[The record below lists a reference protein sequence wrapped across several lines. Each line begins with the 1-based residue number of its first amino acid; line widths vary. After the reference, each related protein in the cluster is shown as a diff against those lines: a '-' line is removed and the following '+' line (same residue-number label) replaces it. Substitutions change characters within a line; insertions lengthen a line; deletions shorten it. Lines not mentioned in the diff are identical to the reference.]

1 MDGPKNIPESF
12 VAYTCSFVDPSS
24 GKLMTRVLDSSPFGN
39 EAHTGEN
46 IEDKLTETV
55 KTWNIEGM

>member
-1 MDGPKNIPESF
+1 
-12 VAYTCSFVDPSS
+12 
-24 GKLMTRVLDSSPFGN
+24 MTRVLDSSPFGN

>member
-1 MDGPKNIPESF
+1 
-12 VAYTCSFVDPSS
+12 
-24 GKLMTRVLDSSPFGN
+24 MTRVLDSSPFGN
-39 EAHTGEN
+39 KAYTGEN